1 MSRWRIDDFNYSDVI
16 DDISLTAT
24 VPRNQMTILIFTVIT
39 DLILAVAVVFTI
51 YNLFVSIII
60 LFPIYFNKIVV
71 TFSLNILKIN
81 CCVSRKRLWTFSIIR
96 SEKKVLHNREHGSRS
111 FSNLLGWMSSITKGS
126 FLWRICHYIG
136 NQRFKNKNFYFCNI
150 FANVYVIVLGIL
162 IMILTDL
169 CCILKHGKY
178 TSIWWVSVFVNSG
191 VI

>member
-1 MSRWRIDDFNYSDVI
+1 MKDRLYKGVSRWRIDDFNYSDVI

-81 CCVSRKRLWTFSIIR
+81 CCVSRKRL
-96 SEKKVLHNREHGSRS
+96 
-111 FSNLLGWMSSITKGS
+111 
-126 FLWRICHYIG
+126 
-136 NQRFKNKNFYFCNI
+136 
-150 FANVYVIVLGIL
+150 
-162 IMILTDL
+162 
-169 CCILKHGKY
+169 
-178 TSIWWVSVFVNSG
+178 
-191 VI
+191 